1 MLHPNSSVNL
11 HDHKVA
17 RRPQSEKLKN
27 CTSCYCAE
35 NSSGSAVTPISRTVL
50 NQKKKTLP
58 YSTKSKIRREDLLGT
73 LTTN

>member
-1 MLHPNSSVNL
+1 MLLPNSSVNL

-50 NQKKKTLP
+50 NQKKKNSSLFHKEQNQAGR
-58 YSTKSKIRREDLLGT
+58 SIRYF
-73 LTTN
+73 NN